1 MKDKLS
7 VVFFGT
13 HYFAK
18 EILQSLIE
26 AEDFSV
32 DLVITKPD
40 RKVGRKQK
48 VQKTPVKR
56 LAQKH
61 KLAIDQPKNLKNYEL
76 NPNTVDVGVTAQYGK
91 IIPKHILN
99 SPKNGIINVH
109 TSLLPKY
116 RGASPIQTALLNGES
131 KTGVTIMKMDEG
143 MDTGPILLQ
152 KTIEIAATDTYNN
165 LSKKLAELGS
175 SALLDA
181 IPKYISGEIKPR
193 PQDDTKATI
202 TEKITRERGEIDWN
216 KSAEDIYNKYRAFT
230 PWPGIWTT
238 WNGERLKL
246 KQIIKADRGIE
257 PGKAQ
262 IKNGSLYIGTK
273 NKSIEVTKIQLEGK
287 QEMEIQDF
295 INGYGDRIN
304 NTHLK

>member
-1 MKDKLS
+1 MKDKIS
-7 VVFFGT
+7 IVFFGT

-26 AEDFSV
+26 AKDISV

-76 NPNTVDVGVTAQYGK
+76 KPGTTDVGVTAQYGK

-116 RGASPIQTALLNGES
+116 RGASPIQTALLNRES

-238 WNGERLKL
+238 WNGKRLKL
-246 KQIIKADRGIE
+246 KQIIKADKDIE

-273 NKSIEVTKIQLEGK
+273 SNSIEVTKIQLEGK